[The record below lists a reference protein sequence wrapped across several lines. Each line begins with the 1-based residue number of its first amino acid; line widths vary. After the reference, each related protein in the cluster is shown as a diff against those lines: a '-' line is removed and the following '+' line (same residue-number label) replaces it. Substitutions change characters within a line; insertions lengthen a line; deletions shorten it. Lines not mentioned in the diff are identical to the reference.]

1 MSPVAAPDW
10 RPLVAFSDSTRIGYG
25 RWCSRAR
32 TRFECGL
39 RNRPKERRQLII
51 RRVATGVSPEGKS
64 EVVFDGDTPGYFDLA
79 VSEFD
84 VIWLSDSSPP
94 DLLGSSDPADVDH
107 YVMKPPPG
115 GIKWVVIRIPPES
128 ESSAVDRSS
137 PEFAELMSRFD
148 DGGVMEPGGDGWHAT
163 QTLDRNC
170 WRSTLKPFDSAQAS
184 QAGSLSLTRDFSS
197 VMPIDFACAVTSS
210 IRADPIPLCRKSGWT
225 MSDVKAQV
233 FGSFSE
239 RLITDQ
245 PTITASSFS
254 AITVRFSGKTDF
266 VPAFRFATVMPLV
279 ITQSSMAASSEKS
292 FPVFTG
298 RIRCFRRSLALNCN
312 Y

>member
-1 MSPVAAPDW
+1 M
-10 RPLVAFSDSTRIGYG
+10 
-25 RWCSRAR
+25 
-32 TRFECGL
+32 

-163 QTLDRNC
+163 QTLDLVTVISGVDDLELDEGVTR
-170 WRSTLKPFDSAQAS
+170 LK
-184 QAGSLSLTRDFSS
+184 AGDCIVQRGTRHRWVNRGDEPCVLSGL
-197 VMPIDFACAVTSS
+197 
-210 IRADPIPLCRKSGWT
+210 K
-225 MSDVKAQV
+225 
-233 FGSFSE
+233 
-239 RLITDQ
+239 
-245 PTITASSFS
+245 
-254 AITVRFSGKTDF
+254 
-266 VPAFRFATVMPLV
+266 
-279 ITQSSMAASSEKS
+279 
-292 FPVFTG
+292 
-298 RIRCFRRSLALNCN
+298 
-312 Y
+312 